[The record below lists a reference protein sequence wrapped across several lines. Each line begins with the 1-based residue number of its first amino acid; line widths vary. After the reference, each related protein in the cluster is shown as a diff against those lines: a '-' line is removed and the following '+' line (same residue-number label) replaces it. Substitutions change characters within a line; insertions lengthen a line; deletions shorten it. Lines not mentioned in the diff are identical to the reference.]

1 MTSGINRRGLLK
13 ASAAIAAAGVGS
25 SALSA
30 CSSGGGSGE
39 PAESGT
45 GGGSLD
51 LLLLGPDQNTI
62 DWLNSTLLPAFKE
75 ESGIDVT
82 VQTSDWGSAFQ
93 KVTTGAASNSL
104 ADVFLIGGIWNAPL
118 ASKNVMLDITDRVKE
133 WDGSGEVYESMLA
146 DGVYEDKNFSIP
158 VYADIRTDIYRSDLL
173 EDAGISAIPGTWDE
187 WRTAAE
193 ALKSQGVQ
201 SPIYFGLDKS
211 IGLQQRF
218 AHLMLSAGGTYWDAS
233 GKATFNSEAGKK
245 ALQFMVDC
253 FQSGLSDYNVV
264 YSGNGPVPIVQGL
277 AGMGL
282 DGSAVPQN
290 AQTNDESVFP
300 KLESGVGIKMDSS
313 SDPVTLAFVNK
324 LAIAKNSKNPDDAF
338 ELIKFICSK
347 ENAGEFAKNYGGLPV
362 RKDADASWLD
372 GIYKNIADTAQNAV
386 SQPSNPVM
394 MSLGPAVNQLL
405 EPAIRGSVSVEDTLK
420 AIDAKVDSL
429 EA

>member
-13 ASAAIAAAGVGS
+13 ASAAVAAAGVGA

-30 CSSGGGSGE
+30 CSDDTEPSGSESGSGGG
-39 PAESGT
+39 A
-45 GGGSLD
+45 LD
-51 LLLLGPDQNTI
+51 LLLIGPDQTTI
-62 DWLNSTLLPAFKE
+62 DWVNSTLVPAFKE
-75 ESGIDVT
+75 SSGIDVKL
-82 VQTSDWGSAFQ
+82 QTSDWGSAFQ

-118 ASKNVMLDITDRVKE
+118 ASKNVMLDITDRVND
-133 WDGSGEVYESMLA
+133 WDGAEQVYEKMLV
-146 DGVYEDKNFSIP
+146 DGVYEDKNYSIP
-158 VYADIRTDIYRSDLL
+158 VYADVRTDIYRTDMLD
-173 EDAGISAIPGTWDE
+173 EAGISGIPATWDE

-193 ALKSQGVQ
+193 ALKANGVQ
-201 SPIYFGLDKS
+201 SPIDFGLDKS

-233 GKATFNSEAGKK
+233 GKAQFSSDAGKK
-245 ALQFMVDC
+245 ALQYMVDC
-253 FQSGLSDYNVV
+253 FQDGLSDYNVV
-264 YSGNGPVPIVQGL
+264 YSGNGPLPVVQGL
-277 AGMGL
+277 SGMAL
-282 DGSAVPQN
+282 DGAALPRN
-290 AQTNDESVFP
+290 AETNDESVFP
-300 KLESGVGIKMDSS
+300 KLEAGAGLKMDSS
-313 SDPVTLAFVNK
+313 SDPTTLAFVNK
-324 LAIAKNSKNPDDAF
+324 LAIAKNSKNPDGAF

-362 RKDADASWLD
+362 RKDVDATWLD
-372 GIYKNIADTAQNAV
+372 GIYKDIAGIAESAV

-405 EPAIRGSVSVEDTLK
+405 EPAIRGSVSVDETLK

>member
-1 MTSGINRRGLLK
+1 MTSGINRRSLLK
-13 ASAAIAAAGVGS
+13 AGAAVAATGVGA

-30 CSSGGGSGE
+30 CSDDTEPSGS
-39 PAESGT
+39 ESGS

-51 LLLLGPDQNTI
+51 LLLIGPDQTTI
-62 DWLNSTLLPAFKE
+62 DWVNDTLVPAFKE
-75 ESGIDVT
+75 SSGIDVRL
-82 VQTSDWGSAFQ
+82 QTSDWGSAFQ

-118 ASKNVMLDITDRVKE
+118 ASKNVMLDITDRVKD
-133 WDGSGEVYESMLA
+133 WDGAEQVYEKMLV
-146 DGVYEDKNFSIP
+146 DGVYEDKNYSIP
-158 VYADIRTDIYRSDLL
+158 VYADVRTDIYRTDMLD
-173 EDAGISAIPGTWDE
+173 DAGISAIPATWDE

-193 ALKSQGVQ
+193 ALKAKGVQ
-201 SPIYFGLDKS
+201 SPIDFGLDKS

-233 GKATFNSEAGKK
+233 GKAQFSSDAGKK
-245 ALQFMVDC
+245 ALQYMVDC
-253 FQSGLSDYNVV
+253 FQDGLADYNVV
-264 YSGNGPVPIVQGL
+264 YSGNGPLPSVQGL
-277 AGMGL
+277 SGMALNGAAL
-282 DGSAVPQN
+282 PRN
-290 AQTNDESVFP
+290 AETNDASVLP
-300 KLESGVGIKMDSS
+300 KLEAGDGIKMDSS
-313 SDPVTLAFVNK
+313 SDPTTLAFVNK
-324 LAIAKNSKNPDDAF
+324 LAIAKNTKNPDGAF
-338 ELIKFICSK
+338 ELIKFICSE

-372 GIYKNIADTAQNAV
+372 GIYENIAAAAESAV

-405 EPAIRGSVSVEDTLK
+405 EPAIRGSVSVDETLK